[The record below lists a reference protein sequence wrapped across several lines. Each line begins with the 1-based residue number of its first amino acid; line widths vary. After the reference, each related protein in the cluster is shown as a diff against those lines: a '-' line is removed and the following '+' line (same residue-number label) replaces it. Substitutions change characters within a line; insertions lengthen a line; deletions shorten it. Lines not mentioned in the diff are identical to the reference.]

1 MTLPLANIFQI
12 LASLIA
18 IAIVL
23 GLVAYG
29 FLHGIFRSVLVGMQ
43 ALVSFIM
50 ALTFIPSLTAL
61 LITIDIPPIY
71 AFPVALLVLAAGTA
85 LGIHLIIQKYVP
97 DESIELLSIIDK
109 VGGGFVGGVA
119 GFIAA
124 GGFLVAISLL
134 PLPEG
139 YQLQASELRFDFGEP
154 MLRTFA
160 RIIEPDGDKRDT
172 LLSGDTWKAVR
183 FDEDQVPEYP
193 EQPMP
198 PEPKKLPAGTTPP
211 PFVPAPP
218 NIWSEP
224 FVDLND
230 NKQHDNAEAYLDIVK
245 DGQFTANAL
254 IAPPDDNDLNRF
266 VGLLERY
273 NTNHWWRWR
282 VNQSTWESLY
292 PPENQADTSEDTVE
306 YSKTPTD

>member
-1 MTLPLANIFQI
+1 MV
-12 LASLIA
+12 ASLAA
-18 IAIVL
+18 IAIIF

-43 ALVSFIM
+43 ALVSFIV

-61 LITIDIPPIY
+61 LITIDIPPGY
-71 AFPVALLVLAAGTA
+71 AFPVSLVVLAAGTA
-85 LGIHLIIQKYVP
+85 FGIHLIIEKYVP

-109 VGGGFVGGVA
+109 VGGAFVGGVA

-134 PLPEG
+134 PLPKDF
-139 YQLQASELRFDFGEP
+139 QLQASDLRFDFGEP

-160 RIIEPDGDKRDT
+160 RIIEPDGDKRVT
-172 LLSGDTWKAVR
+172 LLLGDTWTAVR

-193 EQPMP
+193 EQPVP
-198 PEPKKLPAGTTPP
+198 PELEKLPAGKTPP

-218 NIWSEP
+218 NIRSEP
-224 FVDLND
+224 FVDMND
-230 NKQHDNAEAYLDIVK
+230 NKQRDDAEAYLDIVK
-245 DGQFTANAL
+245 DGQFTKNAL
-254 IAPPDDNDLNRF
+254 IAPPDDNDLDRF

-282 VNQSTWESLY
+282 VSQSTWEDLY
-292 PPENQADTSEDTVE
+292 PPEDQADTSEDTGE
-306 YSKTPTD
+306 SSKASTD

>member
-12 LASLIA
+12 LAGLAA

-43 ALVSFIM
+43 ALVSFIV

-71 AFPVALLVLAAGTA
+71 AFPVAAIVLAAGTA
-85 LGIHLIIQKYVP
+85 VGIHLIIQKYVP

-109 VGGGFVGGVA
+109 IGGGFIGGCA

-124 GGFLVAISLL
+124 GGFLVAISIL
-134 PLPEG
+134 PLPEN
-139 YQLQASELRFDFGEP
+139 YQLQASALRFDFGEP

-160 RIIEPDGDKRDT
+160 RIIEPDSDKRGT
-172 LLSGDTWKAVR
+172 LLSGEQWQAVR
-183 FDEDQVPEYP
+183 VDADQVPEYP
-193 EQPMP
+193 EQPVP
-198 PEPKKLPAGTTPP
+198 PEPEKLPAGTTPP

-230 NKQHDNAEAYLDIVK
+230 NKQRDDAEAYLDIVK
-245 DGQFTANAL
+245 DGQFTTNAL

-282 VNQSTWESLY
+282 VNQSTWEDLY
-292 PPENQADTSEDTVE
+292 PPEDQADTSEDTVDS
-306 YSKTPTD
+306 SKTPSD